1 MFLSAVDKMDFKRA
15 VSIWYRS
22 KNKLLRGG
30 EANWKTKACFTGTY
44 NLRGDLLFS
53 FGKPLRDRA
62 GLRRVMPLIEIEAL
76 GFDTKPVASG
86 NGHDGNSASPK
97 QRAAR

>member
-1 MFLSAVDKMDFKRA
+1 
-15 VSIWYRS
+15 
-22 KNKLLRGG
+22 
-30 EANWKTKACFTGTY
+30 
-44 NLRGDLLFS
+44 
-53 FGKPLRDRA
+53 
-62 GLRRVMPLIEIEAL
+62 MPLIEIEAL